1 MMHYEHMNTNK
12 IKQIFLRLMNELSIL
27 APRDQPKESRLLD
40 HSLIVHGRLLLEGV
54 GADHFTDALEE
65 VCAEVLPDG
74 TWSRGSVTD
83 LLAECVANVASA
95 SSDER
100 QGAIRA
106 ESVNL
111 AEKLKA
117 LPLDWEVE
125 FSIGGMLPDCN
136 GFTFG
141 RMHFASST
149 VKLPVPMPGLTD
161 ADGSVTSI
169 FVKVKVRA
177 IDQVS
182 AIAIAESDLD
192 QQLSV
197 LNALCAQS
205 PPSLFRIHRGQ
216 PENPFRYQVIR
227 ANKVR
232 EVNPSTRFGSRRI
245 GVEISRSGLE
255 AQLKARR
262 GDLVSSFLERRDSF
276 AERLMSGYAI
286 AGAGCVER
294 QPQLSFLLFAIA
306 LESTILGSQTNMEI
320 TYQLSSRVAHLLT
333 KDIGRRR
340 ALAKEVSE
348 LYRLRSK
355 VVHSGE
361 DQIAKS
367 DLIRIWQF
375 CMLALSA
382 IATRPEFGDM
392 STAEELDRWFEDRM
406 LGSPE

>member
-1 MMHYEHMNTNK
+1 MMHYDLMNTNK

-27 APRDQPKESRLLD
+27 VPQDQPKEPRLLD
-40 HSLIVHGRLLLEGV
+40 HSLIVHGRLLLEGD

-65 VCAEVLPDG
+65 VCTEVLRDG

-83 LLAECVANVASA
+83 LLAECVANVAS
-95 SSDER
+95 SPSDQR

-106 ESVNL
+106 ESANL
-111 AEKLKA
+111 VEKLKA
-117 LPLDWEVE
+117 LPLGWEVE
-125 FSIGGMLPDCN
+125 FSIGGMLPDCD

-141 RMHFASST
+141 RMHFLASA
-149 VKLPVPMPGLTD
+149 VKLSVAMPGLTD
-161 ADGSVTSI
+161 ANNSVKSI
-169 FVKVKVRA
+169 FVKVKVSA
-177 IDQVS
+177 IDQES
-182 AIAIAESDLD
+182 AIAIAEVDLD
-192 QQLSV
+192 RQLSV

-227 ANKVR
+227 AKKVS
-232 EVNPSTRFGSRRI
+232 EANPSTRFGSSRI
-245 GVEISRSGLE
+245 GLEIPRLNLE
-255 AQLKARR
+255 TQLKSRR
-262 GDLVSSFLERRDSF
+262 GDLISNFLERRDSF
-276 AERLMSGYAI
+276 AGRLTSGFAI
-286 AGAGCVER
+286 AGAACVEQ

-306 LESTILGSQTNMEI
+306 LESTILGSQTNTEI
-320 TYQLSSRVAHLLT
+320 AYQLSSRVAHLLA
-333 KDIGRRR
+333 KKIDRRR

-367 DLIRIWQF
+367 DLIRIWQI

-382 IATRPEFGDM
+382 IATRSEFSKM
-392 STAEELDRWFEDRM
+392 STAEELDQWFEDRM
-406 LGSPE
+406 LGAIE